1 MRATHYTYLLYTIG
15 IVGKRV
21 TSCVDLSEGPKKN
34 YDLNACESFITSV
47 TTKKFHC
54 ELKIENFF
62 GTLSVGVDGYSCLS
76 FSTLGVPVTVNTA
89 VADWGVSRGG
99 YYL

>member
-1 MRATHYTYLLYTIG
+1 MRATHYVYLLYSIG
-15 IVGKRV
+15 IVEKRV
-21 TSCVDLSEGPKKN
+21 TTCVDLSEGPKN

-62 GTLSVGVDGYSCLS
+62 GTVSVGVDGCSCLS
-76 FSTLGVPVTVNTA
+76 FSTLRVSVTANTA
-89 VADWGVSRGG
+89 RADWGISRGG